1 MGEAFPHTQ
10 VVIEAVCQVD
20 SKVSKHLNKF
30 KSSRFVL
37 LYSTMRS
44 TVADVFRKEGILG
57 FYQGFSALLLREVPA
72 NFFYFGGYEGMKNIL
87 RSPEEVE
94 DSDLTAWKLIISGGV
109 GGMSF
114 WASIYPIDVLKT
126 KLQVC

>member
-1 MGEAFPHTQ
+1 
-10 VVIEAVCQVD
+10 
-20 SKVSKHLNKF
+20 
-30 KSSRFVL
+30 
-37 LYSTMRS
+37 MRS

-94 DSDLTAWKLIISGGV
+94 DSDLIAWKLIISGGV